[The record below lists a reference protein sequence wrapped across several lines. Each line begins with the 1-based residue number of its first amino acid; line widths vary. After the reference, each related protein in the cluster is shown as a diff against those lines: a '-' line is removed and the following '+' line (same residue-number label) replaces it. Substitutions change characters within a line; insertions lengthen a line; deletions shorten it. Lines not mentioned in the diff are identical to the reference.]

1 MHKQITDTCDLD
13 CPVRNAMNILDGK
26 WTLLIIRDLLNGR
39 KRFGELRSSIS
50 SISPKVLA
58 DRLKFLEEKQVINK
72 TVYAEVPPKVEY
84 ELTELGKQL
93 RPLVEALGVWGSN
106 LLT

>member
-1 MHKQITDTCDLD
+1 
-13 CPVRNAMNILDGK
+13 MNILDGK

-50 SISPKVLA
+50 NISPKVLT
-58 DRLKFLEEKQVINK
+58 DRLRFLEEKQVVNK
-72 TVYAEVPPKVEY
+72 TVYPEVPPKVEY

-93 RPLVEALGVWGSN
+93 HPLIEAMRVWGSN
-106 LLT
+106 L